1 MHFLLLLAYAVVVS
15 AGHCRQGGRPKA
27 KGALHPV
34 TSSASTTSTV
44 PATLPTSSTST
55 TFLTMTS
62 SAAIVPLSASNTASG
77 AGLKASFTQYVL
89 NSNALP
95 KGVRQSRLTTSSDME
110 AVRLK
115 RSPAV
120 SLEALMPPSRRTF
133 LVPHPEMAP
142 AQLATYAIL

>member
-27 KGALHPV
+27 KGALDRV

-44 PATLPTSSTST
+44 PATLPTSSMST

-62 SAAIVPLSASNTASG
+62 SAAIVPLSGSNTPSG
-77 AGLKASFTQYVL
+77 VGLKASFTQYVF

-95 KGVRQSRLTTSSDME
+95 KGVRHTRLITNTDME
-110 AVRLK
+110 AVRL
-115 RSPAV
+115 RQSPAV
-120 SLEALMPPSRRTF
+120 FLEALMPPSRRTF
-133 LVPHPEMAP
+133 LVPHAEMVL
-142 AQLATYAIL
+142 AQLAIYAIL